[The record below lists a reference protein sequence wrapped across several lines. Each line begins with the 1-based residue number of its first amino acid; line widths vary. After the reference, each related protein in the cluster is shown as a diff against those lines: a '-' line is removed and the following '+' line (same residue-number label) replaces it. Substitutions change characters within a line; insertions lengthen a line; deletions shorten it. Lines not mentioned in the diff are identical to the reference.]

1 MPPETDPTTEPEGFG
16 TYQNLPLLKAADYP
30 HFDPHAAGYAPPGWL
45 DFQDRGVESI
55 FGNAPGGPRPAS
67 AEELAESYVDLDVES
82 RRVDVSE
89 LEIGDY
95 LCHPE
100 TGDWAILDEEPSPG
114 EDPDT
119 TVLILR
125 DAFSGEREETEVA
138 SDATIEVKDLAET
151 HLAAV

>member
-1 MPPETDPTTEPEGFG
+1 M
-16 TYQNLPLLKAADYP
+16 
-30 HFDPHAAGYAPPGWL
+30 
-45 DFQDRGVESI
+45 ESI
-55 FGNAPGGPRPAS
+55 FGNAPRRPPRPAS
-67 AEELAESYVDLDVES
+67 AAELAESYVDLDVES

-89 LEIGDY
+89 LEVGDY

-100 TGDWAILDEEPSPG
+100 TGGDWAILDEEPSPG